1 MDTVYIDDKTVTLMD
16 DRDIEEILNERVS
29 SDFSRYIM
37 ERIAYVD
44 SERIYAEQLAMT
56 DAQADEECAE
66 LYRNLLSELMES
78 IDDMVERL
86 SNSKRW
92 NKDKILA
99 DMASM
104 SDSINRQL

>member
-1 MDTVYIDDKTVTLMD
+1 MDTVYIDDKTVTLID

-56 DAQADEECAE
+56 DAQVNEECAE
-66 LYRNLLSELMES
+66 FYRDLLSETMES
-78 IDDMVERL
+78 IDDMIEGM
-86 SNSKRW
+86 SNSNRW
-92 NKDKILA
+92 NKDKIIA
-99 DMASM
+99 DMASI
-104 SDSINRQL
+104 SDNINRQI